1 MKENWLAKE
10 KEKIVPE
17 EKKARLLELG
27 GRRKHKNE
35 EENKNKGKGR
45 KIKAFKGFPK
55 NQDTIKP
62 NASSRNVPTS
72 S

>member
-35 EENKNKGKGR
+35 ENAKMKKKT
-45 KIKAFKGFPK
+45 KIKEKEE
-55 NQDTIKP
+55 
-62 NASSRNVPTS
+62 R
-72 S
+72 